1 MILPTQKSMKI
12 SAKHMRFGSGFRGI
26 REESGKITEHLQT
39 NAKFESQT
47 FVFGTVQN
55 CVDLVDLIKSFP
67 TIFSCKIRRRHSQER
82 ALRSSASL
90 LAPDSPP
97 LPFNM
102 IRIILLLVTRFF
114 SWSQEFFPWSQDFF
128 LGHKI

>member
-1 MILPTQKSMKI
+1 MKI

-39 NAKFESQT
+39 TSNAKFESQN

-67 TIFSCKIRRRHSQER
+67 ICLLFLQELAKISVDTAENE
-82 ALRSSASL
+82 
-90 LAPDSPP
+90 P
-97 LPFNM
+97 LKVF
-102 IRIILLLVTRFF
+102 R
-114 SWSQEFFPWSQDFF
+114 
-128 LGHKI
+128 